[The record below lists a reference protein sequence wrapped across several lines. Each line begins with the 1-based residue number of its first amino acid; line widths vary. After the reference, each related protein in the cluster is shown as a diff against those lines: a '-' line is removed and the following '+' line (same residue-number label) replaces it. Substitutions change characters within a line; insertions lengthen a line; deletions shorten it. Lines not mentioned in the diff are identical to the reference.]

1 MKCFAC
7 TISHEHESCYSKH
20 QLFFV
25 LQIQA
30 QQAILSED
38 ELETH
43 TIAAWKQEKY
53 HLASVSDST
62 SPLYFVSEIEPI
74 LYLSK

>member
-1 MKCFAC
+1 M
-7 TISHEHESCYSKH
+7 
-20 QLFFV
+20 

-30 QQAILSED
+30 QQAILSEH

-43 TIAAWKQEKY
+43 TIESWKQEKY

-62 SPLYFVSEIEPI
+62 SPLHFVSDIEPFSI
-74 LYLSK
+74 YLNILSK

>member
-1 MKCFAC
+1 M
-7 TISHEHESCYSKH
+7 
-20 QLFFV
+20 

-43 TIAAWKQEKY
+43 TIEAWKQEKY
-53 HLASVSDST
+53 QLASVSDST
-62 SPLYFVSEIEPI
+62 SPLHFVSDI
-74 LYLSK
+74 